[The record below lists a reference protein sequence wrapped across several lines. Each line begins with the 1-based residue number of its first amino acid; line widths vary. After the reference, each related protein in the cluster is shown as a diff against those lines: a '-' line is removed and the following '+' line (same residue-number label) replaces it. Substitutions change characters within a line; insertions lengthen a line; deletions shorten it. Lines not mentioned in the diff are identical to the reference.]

1 MAATRPNR
9 PKPLDWLGPSHQ
21 DVFIRNLK
29 LLQLDQREDWP
40 SISIRSLSASSQNQ
54 RQRIRLIEWALYY
67 LFAIWDSEGT
77 QNKLRPFFPPLEPL
91 QSVNLR
97 AALFRCL
104 SELKKNGDLGREI
117 ILRKSMLDDCK
128 GEKFDEL
135 LAGFST
141 TVLRKCVAASAEEM
155 AWSSAMKLSTAT
167 AMTPTNY
174 QNLLPLILAHQVSL
188 GAGEAR
194 RARVQGAYDRFS
206 ELLDNKKIELAERA
220 NKEQQ
225 SKGNVQSDPES
236 LARELQAN
244 WLGSEEWAT
253 ALLKGGSQS
262 SSDALLELPFPE
274 ALSRATGPAVNVFGS
289 DLKHDL
295 VVDLTSRV
303 LLQRSRLCKW
313 HEYNNSL
320 SRERGTDINAASK
333 TSSKEN
339 RLLFRDH
346 QSLTVAS
353 ISKSVRQPGDRERTL
368 KGADQSLL
376 SSVNEALARINGK
389 SRSNREDPTFEV
401 EPSYERRLEASL
413 DVTES
418 PIMADDYPVGHPA
431 DLAASEASYTPP
443 EPEPK
448 PKSESIQPTPT
459 VRLSPDIPSSP
470 EHKPD
475 PEPIKRSHTLV
486 ERTRKSMS
494 LLPPGHEPQVR
505 PRQRRGPRPSY
516 PVNQFVT
523 PRKPSAHSTRS
534 IDERSR
540 ASTPQDQL
548 FEEDAEYASVFKS
561 RPRVALS
568 PISSPAV
575 HVSPS
580 FEDESFVLDDEDDD
594 YDDVVEWGAIDSPLA
609 AVRSRG

>member
-1 MAATRPNR
+1 MI
-9 PKPLDWLGPSHQ
+9 Q
-21 DVFIRNLK
+21 
-29 LLQLDQREDWP
+29 
-40 SISIRSLSASSQNQ
+40 
-54 RQRIRLIEWALYY
+54 
-67 LFAIWDSEGT
+67 
-77 QNKLRPFFPPLEPL
+77 KLRPFFPPLEPL

-97 AALFRCL
+97 AALFRSL
-104 SELKKNGDLGREI
+104 GELKKNGDLGREI
-117 ILRKSMLDDCK
+117 ILRKTMLDDCK
-128 GEKFDEL
+128 GDKFDEL

-141 TVLRKCVAASAEEM
+141 TVLRKCVAASADEM

-167 AMTPTNY
+167 AMTPTDY

-188 GAGEAR
+188 SAGEER
-194 RARVQGAYDRFS
+194 RARIQGAYDQFS
-206 ELLDNKKIELAERA
+206 ELLDNKKIELAERT
-220 NKEQQ
+220 NKGEQ
-225 SKGNVQSDPES
+225 SKGNLPGDPES

-244 WLGSEEWAT
+244 WLGSEKWAT

-262 SSDALLELPFPE
+262 SSDAFLELAFPE
-274 ALSRATGPAVNVFGS
+274 ALSRATNLAADRLDR
-289 DLKHDL
+289 DLERDL
-295 VVDLTSRV
+295 VVDLNSRV
-303 LLQRSRLCKW
+303 LLQRNRLRKW
-313 HEYNNSL
+313 HEYNHSL
-320 SRERGTDINAASK
+320 LKERGTGINAASE
-333 TSSKEN
+333 TSTKED
-339 RLLFRDH
+339 RLLFRNH

-353 ISKSVRQPGDRERTL
+353 ISKSVRQSGNRERMLQGT
-368 KGADQSLL
+368 DQSLL
-376 SSVNEALARINGK
+376 SSVNEALNRINGK
-389 SRSNREDPTFEV
+389 SRPRREDSTFQV
-401 EPSYERRLEASL
+401 EPSYKYLSEPSS
-413 DVTES
+413 DVPDS
-418 PIMADDYPVGHPA
+418 PIMAVGQPAGPPA
-431 DLAASEASYTPP
+431 DLAEAETSNPPP
-443 EPEPK
+443 ELEFEAEPN
-448 PKSESIQPTPT
+448 SMQPTPT
-459 VRLSPDIPSSP
+459 VRLSPDVPSSP
-470 EHKPD
+470 QHEPD

-523 PRKPSAHSTRS
+523 PRKASGQSARP
-534 IDERSR
+534 IDELSR

-594 YDDVVEWGAIDSPLA
+594 YDDIEEWGSIDSPLA